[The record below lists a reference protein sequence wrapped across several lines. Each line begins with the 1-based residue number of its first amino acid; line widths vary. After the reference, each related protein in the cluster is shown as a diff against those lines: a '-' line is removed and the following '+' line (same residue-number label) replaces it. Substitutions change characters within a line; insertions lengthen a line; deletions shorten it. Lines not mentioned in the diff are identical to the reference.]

1 MHFECYLHD
10 EVPEEE
16 PHTDVVTDT
25 DVVPET
31 DVVHGGQAGSMRN
44 VFDLFSEQI
53 HEEKFT
59 FIFCMNCEVVEIG
72 SAVVNNYPLYCL
84 TVLFAKFPRKCI

>member
-1 MHFECYLHD
+1 MHFECYSHD

-31 DVVHGGQAGSMRN
+31 D
-44 VFDLFSEQI
+44 LFNEQFEEM
-53 HEEKFT
+53 HEEVSCHLPHSIKWLKLIEMF
-59 FIFCMNCEVVEIG
+59 
-72 SAVVNNYPLYCL
+72 
-84 TVLFAKFPRKCI
+84 